1 MMSKLDFII
10 YIRYYL
16 FSCCLLTGEEP
27 ESKVTLVV
35 CGRAQIKSLS
45 CDPRPMFFPLE
56 HVSSHH
62 LGWS

>member
-10 YIRYYL
+10 YVRYYL
-16 FSCCLLTGEEP
+16 FSCCLPTGEEP
-27 ESKVTLVV
+27 ESKVTVV